1 MPSPDRF
8 LLPLTYN
15 TLVVESTTRCNAKC
29 GMCYQGAGPKGSDY
43 LGDAALTVD
52 EIKRVLRSA
61 IAMPSVGQRFHMAGG
76 ESFIKTDESV
86 EIFATAAHLGFTDI
100 SCTTNAY
107 WAADVFKANRVAQR
121 LRDAG
126 VLRMEISWDW
136 WHGPHISPQAINNC
150 LAACAANDIA
160 SNLRVLTT
168 RSHSAEEALAMLSPA
183 ALAKVNVATSA
194 PVYQVGRALEIP
206 DEEIYASSE
215 KATCHTAL
223 NLTVNARGYVSPCC
237 AGFDQTDHGL
247 FGNVRDHE
255 LADIAEAINRSL
267 LIRMVVFEG
276 IASLR
281 PILAMLGEETKPRY
295 TSICGM
301 CFEIFSDKAKLARL
315 TRFFEEMES
324 AALEDAFAQMQLA
337 PPAGEAASALEAA
350 A

>member
-52 EIKRVLRSA
+52 EIKQVLRSA
-61 IAMPSVGQRFHMAGG
+61 VTMPSVGRRFHMAGG
-76 ESFIKTDESV
+76 ESFIKMDESV
-86 EIFATAAHLGFTDI
+86 EVFATAAHLGFTDI

-107 WAADVFKANRVAQR
+107 WAADVFKAHRVAQR

-150 LAACAANDIA
+150 LTACASNDITT
-160 SNLRVLTT
+160 NLRVLTT
-168 RSHSAEEALAMLSPA
+168 RAHSAEEALAMLSPA
-183 ALAKVNVATSA
+183 ALSKVNFATSA

-206 DEEIYASSE
+206 DDEIYASSE
-215 KATCHTAL
+215 QATCHTAL
-223 NLTVNARGYVSPCC
+223 NLTVNARGEVSPCC
-237 AGFDQTDHGL
+237 AGFDQTGHTL
-247 FGNVRDHE
+247 FGNVRDRD
-255 LADIAEAINRSL
+255 LADIAESINRSL

-276 IASLR
+276 VASLR
-281 PILAMLGEETKPRY
+281 PILALLGEDTKPRY

-301 CFEIFSDKAKLARL
+301 CFEIFSDKSKLARL
-315 TRFFEEMES
+315 ARFFEEMES
-324 AALEDAFAQMQLA
+324 AALEEAFVQMQLA
-337 PPAGEAASALEAA
+337 PPGIEAA
-350 A
+350 AAQEAA

>member
-1 MPSPDRF
+1 MPSRDRF

-43 LGDAALTVD
+43 LGDAALSVD
-52 EIKRVLRSA
+52 EILRVLRSA
-61 IAMPSVGQRFHMAGG
+61 VDMPCVGRRFHMAGG
-76 ESFIKTDESV
+76 ESFIKMDESV
-86 EIFATAAHLGFTDI
+86 EVFATAAHLGFTDI

-107 WAADVFKANRVAQR
+107 WAADVFKANRVARR

-150 LAACAANDIA
+150 LAACAANDIT

-183 ALAKVNVATSA
+183 ALGKVHFATSA
-194 PVYQVGRALEIP
+194 PVYQVGRAMEIP
-206 DEEIYASSE
+206 DDDIYASSE
-215 KATCHTAL
+215 DASCHTAL
-223 NLTVNARGYVSPCC
+223 NLTVNARGEVSPCC
-237 AGFDQTDHGL
+237 AGFDQTDHHL
-247 FGNVRDHE
+247 FGNVRDRD

-267 LIRMVVFEG
+267 LIRLVVFEG
-276 IASLR
+276 VASLR
-281 PILAMLGEETKPRY
+281 PILALLGEETKPRY

-301 CFEIFSDKAKLARL
+301 CFEIFSDKTKLARL

-324 AALEDAFAQMQLA
+324 AALEDAFAQMQLEPPGNEVVAA
-337 PPAGEAASALEAA
+337 PEVAA
-350 A
+350 